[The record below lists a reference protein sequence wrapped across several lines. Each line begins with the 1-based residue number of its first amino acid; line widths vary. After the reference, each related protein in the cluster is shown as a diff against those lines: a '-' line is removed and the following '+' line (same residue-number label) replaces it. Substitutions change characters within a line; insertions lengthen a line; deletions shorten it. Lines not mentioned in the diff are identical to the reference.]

1 MRVDGFPSSEAFE
14 AINSSLQ
21 SDDAGRK
28 DAVKKGNAVF
38 SFTLKNKEEK
48 TESWH
53 IDLKDKGVVAK
64 GEAPAGKKADG
75 KFCPIYLTSQ
85 LHSTSALLPG
95 TNTACSSLCTE
106 CGPSFP
112 IAIRRRFREAGQRQ
126 DAGAT
131 VIHVGKAEDQGRHH
145 EGDEDGANIEESA
158 DQTKVVNTGSPDQIC
173 A

>member
-1 MRVDGFPSSEAFE
+1 MRVDAFPSSEAFE

-38 SFTLKNKEEK
+38 SFTLKNKEAN

-75 KFCPIYLTSQ
+75 KLAPTLLLSSIL
-85 LHSTSALLPG
+85 LLLRRHSCLESKQH
-95 TNTACSSLCTE
+95 
-106 CGPSFP
+106 
-112 IAIRRRFREAGQRQ
+112 IR
-126 DAGAT
+126 
-131 VIHVGKAEDQGRHH
+131 IHVLIAGLVFLSLSDDDFGKLASGKTQAQRLFMSGKLKIK
-145 EGDEDGANIEESA
+145 GDIMKATKMEPILKKA
-158 DQTKVVNTGSPDQIC
+158 QTKPKL
-173 A
+173 